1 MAITFEQW
9 FKEQYGSIPNN
20 AQGIRKY
27 KRLQA
32 AKKELEEAQKDYDV
46 YLTQEII
53 MSAALR
59 GWKARGLSN
68 DK

>member
-9 FKEQYGSIPNN
+9 FKEQYGGIPTNT
-20 AQGIRKY
+20 QRIKKF

-32 AKKELEEAQKDYDV
+32 AEKELEKARSDYDRHICK
-46 YLTQEII
+46 EII

-59 GWKARGLSN
+59 GWKARGFGN
-68 DK
+68 E